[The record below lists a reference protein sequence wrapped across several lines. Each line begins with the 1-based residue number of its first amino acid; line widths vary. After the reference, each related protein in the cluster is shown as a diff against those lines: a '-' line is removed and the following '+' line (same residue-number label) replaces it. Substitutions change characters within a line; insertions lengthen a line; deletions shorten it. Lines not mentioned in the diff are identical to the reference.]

1 MHLLAGIDCLVNI
14 VYLRAKNKLLKVTSL
29 LLWCQSGEVKTM
41 ISLSVILP
49 VYNESECINSTF
61 ESVLEYSKSHPFY
74 QFIFV
79 NDGSTDDTQHILEK
93 KIAETGKDHHIYLIS
108 YEHNQGKGYAIKK
121 GVESSFGD
129 YICFIDS
136 DLAYSL
142 SHVDFLADK
151 LESFDVVIGC
161 RNKISDNF
169 KRVKPLRLL
178 AGKLFNWM
186 TQGILSL
193 KFSDVQAGLKGF
205 RRHVALALFEKQT
218 IKRFCFDVEI
228 IYLAQKMGYTIGE
241 IPALVSSTH
250 LSKISKVNLFKDS
263 LRMFQSLIQIKIND
277 NLGLYEKVYI
287 VEF

>member
-1 MHLLAGIDCLVNI
+1 MIN
-14 VYLRAKNKLLKVTSL
+14 TS
-29 LLWCQSGEVKTM
+29 V
-41 ISLSVILP
+41 VLP
-49 VYNESECINSTF
+49 VYNESKCINSTF
-61 ESVLEYSKSHPFY
+61 DSVLQYSKTHPFY

-93 KIAETGKDHHIYLIS
+93 KITEIENNHHMYLIS
-108 YEHNQGKGYAIKK
+108 YEPNQGKGYAIKK

-142 SHVDFLADK
+142 SHLDSLVDK
-151 LESFDVVIGC
+151 LDSFDVVIGC
-161 RNKISDNF
+161 RNLIPDNY
-169 KRVKPLRLL
+169 KRVKPLRCL

-205 RRHVALALFEKQT
+205 RRDVAQTLFEKQT
-218 IKRFCFDVEI
+218 IKRFCFDVEL
-228 IYLAQKMGYTIGE
+228 IYLAQKMGYSIGE
-241 IPALVSSTH
+241 IPAIVSNTH

-263 LRMFQSLIQIKIND
+263 VRMSQSLIQIKIND
-277 NLGLYEKVYI
+277 TLGLYEKVYI

>member
-1 MHLLAGIDCLVNI
+1 M
-14 VYLRAKNKLLKVTSL
+14 
-29 LLWCQSGEVKTM
+29 VK
-41 ISLSVILP
+41 ISVILP
-49 VYNESECINSTF
+49 VYNELECINKTF
-61 ESVLEYSKSHPFY
+61 EAVLEYSEAHPFY

-79 NDGSTDDTQHILEK
+79 DDGSTDGTQYLLK
-93 KIAETGKDHHIYLIS
+93 TKIAEIEQIYPISLIS
-108 YEHNQGKGYAIKK
+108 YEQNQGKGYAIKK
-121 GVESSFGD
+121 GLESTCGD

-142 SHVDFLADK
+142 YHLDFLAEQ

-161 RNKISDNF
+161 RNLIFDNF
-169 KRVKPLRLL
+169 QRVKPMRIL

-186 TQGILSL
+186 TQGILSI

-205 RRHVALALFEKQT
+205 RRDVAQTLFEKQT
-218 IKRFCFDVEI
+218 IKRFCFDVEL

-263 LRMFQSLIQIKIND
+263 MRMLQSLIQIKIND